1 MDKRSK
7 AISRVAVI
15 CTMALCGA
23 ACTGC
28 KPSARAVD
36 GRVTLSGQPLD
47 QAAIVFV
54 PLEPGRKKTGAP
66 IVAGKY
72 QLPREDGLLP
82 GSYRVEIVDNPPLGD
97 PHLRKSKSPEAN
109 HGGPPRRVL
118 PYIYAHDSPL
128 SVVIEPDGTTT
139 FDFDLKERL

>member
-15 CTMALCGA
+15 CTLALCGA
-23 ACTGC
+23 GCPGC

-54 PLEPGRKKTGAP
+54 PLESGRKKTGAQ

-72 QLPREDGLLP
+72 QLPREIGLTP

-97 PHLRKSKSPEAN
+97 PHSRKSKSSEAN
-109 HGGPPRRVL
+109 GVPPRRVL

-128 SVVIEPDGTTT
+128 TVAIEAEGAST
-139 FDFDLKERL
+139 FDFDLKDRP